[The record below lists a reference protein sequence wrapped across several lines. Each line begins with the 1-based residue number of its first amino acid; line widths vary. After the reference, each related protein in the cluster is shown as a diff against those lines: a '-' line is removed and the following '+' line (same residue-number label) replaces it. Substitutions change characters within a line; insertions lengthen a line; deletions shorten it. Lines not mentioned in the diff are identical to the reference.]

1 MEKAWKNIAKAVKKG
16 QRVGVAVSGGA
27 DSVYLL
33 HAFLTA
39 ENIDKK
45 QILVINIEHGIR
57 GESSVRDS
65 KFVADLAQKNG
76 LELAFFALSVPQRRE
91 ISGRSEETEAR
102 IARREIFDSLLQI
115 CRVDLIATAHHKN
128 DKTESVLMHLFR
140 GCGTAGLV
148 GMEMQSGQFI
158 RPLIDTTRDEIEQY
172 LSQNGI
178 DFVTDESNF
187 DTTYTRNFIRHEI
200 VPKINERYDIVKAI
214 ETVSTSARADED
226 FIRSQVKQDN
236 FICEK
241 PNEISIKREVF
252 DLHNALISRYLMMAV
267 EKIGR
272 KVDFESKHICSIIE
286 LSKKENGKSVNL
298 VGGLV
303 AINEYD
309 RVTLY
314 IDDGETLPDEI
325 DFDIGFYSFGEGFVS
340 VFPTSTDIE
349 SGVIKIDCDKVPS
362 GAIIRTKRTG
372 DTFRKFGGQSK
383 KLKDYL
389 IDKKIPVRN
398 RDKLPLLCYNNKV
411 LAIFGVEIADE
422 IKITDRTT
430 NAVELKFWEN

>member
-1 MEKAWKNIAKAVKKG
+1 M
-16 QRVGVAVSGGA
+16 
-27 DSVYLL
+27 
-33 HAFLTA
+33 
-39 ENIDKK
+39 
-45 QILVINIEHGIR
+45 
-57 GESSVRDS
+57 
-65 KFVADLAQKNG
+65 
-76 LELAFFALSVPQRRE
+76 
-91 ISGRSEETEAR
+91 
-102 IARREIFDSLLQI
+102 
-115 CRVDLIATAHHKN
+115 
-128 DKTESVLMHLFR
+128 
-140 GCGTAGLV
+140 
-148 GMEMQSGQFI
+148 
-158 RPLIDTTRDEIEQY
+158 
-172 LSQNGI
+172 
-178 DFVTDESNF
+178 
-187 DTTYTRNFIRHEI
+187 
-200 VPKINERYDIVKAI
+200 
-214 ETVSTSARADED
+214 
-226 FIRSQVKQDN
+226 
-236 FICEK
+236 
-241 PNEISIKREVF
+241 
-252 DLHNALISRYLMMAV
+252 
-267 EKIGR
+267 
-272 KVDFESKHICSIIE
+272 DFESKHICSIIE